1 MDIIVVNLLFFF
13 LSSVEVCFQLNFISL
28 VICIMHIC
36 LKKATSIQVT
46 LSCNCSCTW
55 GNSCAWFSFLGEW
68 GWALM
73 VCACSRSWWG
83 YACTGPGEAVWSP
96 RKRFN
101 VLHLWKMKP
110 DGFLKHED
118 CCQEP
123 PSFSSNKWGGKCLFC
138 IRLWKNLSF
147 NPVCETPAFT
157 LLFWSKM
164 QKLRKALQK
173 LFRIILNAFP
183 HQWAPPTLQHK
194 LSPCLISVTKLR
206 FPDAFFG
213 LFQALFL
220 WMAFPTI
227 FLQLHFA
234 AIGFIK
240 KTMTTRKKKK
250 KTVQKVFLKGIN
262 SIISDFIAF
271 SRDCYPGTKSTSA
284 EACKL

>member
-1 MDIIVVNLLFFF
+1 M
-13 LSSVEVCFQLNFISL
+13 
-28 VICIMHIC
+28 
-36 LKKATSIQVT
+36 
-46 LSCNCSCTW
+46 
-55 GNSCAWFSFLGEW
+55 
-68 GWALM
+68 
-73 VCACSRSWWG
+73 
-83 YACTGPGEAVWSP
+83 
-96 RKRFN
+96 
-101 VLHLWKMKP
+101 
-110 DGFLKHED
+110 
-118 CCQEP
+118 
-123 PSFSSNKWGGKCLFC
+123 
-138 IRLWKNLSF
+138 
-147 NPVCETPAFT
+147 CETPAFT

-206 FPDAFFG
+206 FPHAFFG

-262 SIISDFIAF
+262 SIISDFTAF